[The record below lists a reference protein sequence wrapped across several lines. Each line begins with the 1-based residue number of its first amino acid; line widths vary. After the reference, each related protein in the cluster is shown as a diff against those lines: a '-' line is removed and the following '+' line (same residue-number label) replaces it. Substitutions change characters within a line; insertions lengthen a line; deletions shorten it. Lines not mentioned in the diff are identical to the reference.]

1 MFVGSTNTFPKQAPR
16 RYMEFIMSQNIQQL
30 IGSYE
35 PQVHVSVDRNN
46 TETDGS
52 YDLVRIEI
60 LPVDLSVDLVESV
73 VKSVQLSEYF
83 SDLISV
89 DVEVA
94 KFNISVDI
102 YCEYFTVSE
111 VEVKELI
118 IGIVHELHNQ

>member
-1 MFVGSTNTFPKQAPR
+1 MLD
-16 RYMEFIMSQNIQQL
+16 NIQNL
-30 IGSYE
+30 IGSYD
-35 PQVHVSVDRNN
+35 PQITVSVDRNN

-52 YDLVRIEI
+52 YDLVRFEI

-94 KFNISVDI
+94 KFSISVDI

-111 VEVKELI
+111 AEVKKMI
-118 IGIVHELHNQ
+118 IDIVHELHNQ